1 MTPATL
7 LQRHGATGPWL
18 LVLACVAAAAWF
30 GDDRLGPNLLLSGVF
45 LAGAGAGTLFF
56 MAVTVATRARWDE
69 SLRPLAAA
77 AFTRLVPIATL
88 LLALALWVLP
98 ETPAGAS
105 AWPAV
110 WLTREFLLVRSLAYA
125 GLWWLAARAVQQ
137 PRASQG
143 TAAVVLIMLALT
155 GWLAAS
161 DWLLSLMPG
170 WISTVYG
177 MYVFVG
183 FVASALAAILLGCV
197 VERVRKP
204 VSGRITD
211 AQLHDLATLLFGL
224 SCVWMYLWYSQ
235 YMLIWYTNQPHE
247 TTYYVLRTGPDWRGY
262 FWATVTLKGV
272 VPFALLLSRA
282 GKSHLTVL
290 SAATA
295 SVLAGH
301 WLDLYVTILPATSV
315 ATSAPGRT
323 EAAFIVALIGAVV
336 ATLVARPSSTENRST

>member
-7 LQRHGATGPWL
+7 LQRHGATGPRL

-56 MAVTVATRARWDE
+56 MAVSVATRARWDE

-88 LLALALWVLP
+88 LLALALWARP

-105 AWPAV
+105 AWPAA
-110 WLTREFLLVRSLAYA
+110 WLTREFLLARSVAYA
-125 GLWWLAARAVQQ
+125 GLWWLGARAVQQ

-170 WISTVYG
+170 WISTIYG
-177 MYVFVG
+177 VYVFVG
-183 FVASALAAILLGCV
+183 FVVSALAAILFGCV
-197 VERVRKP
+197 VERVRTP
-204 VSGRITD
+204 TSGRITD
-211 AQLHDLATLLFGL
+211 AHLHDLATLLFGL

-247 TTYYVLRTGPDWRGY
+247 TAFYVLRTGPAWQGY
-262 FWATVTLKGV
+262 FWAMVTLKGV

-282 GKSHLTVL
+282 GKSDLRVL
-290 SAATA
+290 SAAAA

-301 WLDLYVTILPATSV
+301 WLELYVTILPATS
-315 ATSAPGRT
+315 AAASAPGRT
-323 EAAFIVALIGAVV
+323 EAAFIVALIGAVG
-336 ATLVARPSSTENRST
+336 AALVARPSSTENR

>member
-7 LQRHGATGPWL
+7 LQRHGATGPW
-18 LVLACVAAAAWF
+18 VIVIAGVASAALF
-30 GDDRLGPNLLLSGVF
+30 GDDRLAPNLLLSGVF

-56 MAVTVATRARWDE
+56 MAVGVATRARWDE

-77 AFTRLVPIATL
+77 AFTRLVPIAML
-88 LLALALWVLP
+88 LLALALWARP
-98 ETPAGAS
+98 ESPAGAS
-105 AWPAV
+105 ALLAA
-110 WLTREFLLVRSLAYA
+110 WLTREFLLVRSVAYA
-125 GLWWLAARAVQQ
+125 GLWWLGARAVKQ

-161 DWLLSLMPG
+161 DWLLSLMRG
-170 WISTVYG
+170 WISTIYG
-177 MYVFVG
+177 VYVFVG
-183 FVASALAAILLGCV
+183 FVVSALAAILLGCV

-204 VSGRITD
+204 ASGRITD
-211 AQLHDLATLLFGL
+211 AQLRDLATLLFGL
-224 SCVWMYLWYSQ
+224 TCVWMYLWYSQ

-247 TTYYVLRTGPDWRGY
+247 TAFYVLRTGPAWQGY
-262 FWATVTLKGV
+262 FWSTVALKWA
-272 VPFALLLSRA
+272 VPFALLMSRA

-290 SAATA
+290 AAAAA

-301 WLDLYVTILPATSV
+301 WLELYVTIVPATSV

-323 EAAFIVALIGAVV
+323 EAAFIVALIGAIGATFVV
-336 ATLVARPSSTENRST
+336 RPSSTENR